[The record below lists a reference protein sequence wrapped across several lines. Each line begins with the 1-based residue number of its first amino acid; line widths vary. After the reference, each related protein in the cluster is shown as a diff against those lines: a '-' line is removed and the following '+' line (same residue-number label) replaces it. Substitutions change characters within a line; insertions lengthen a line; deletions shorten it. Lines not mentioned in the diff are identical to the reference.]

1 MTDGVLLRECLNDPL
16 LLKYAVVMLD
26 EAHERYAGYNACFDG
41 RHVIIVNALQIIYTT
56 KCGNLMHYP
65 I

>member
-26 EAHERYAGYNACFDG
+26 EAHERYAAYSECFDG
-41 RHVIIVNALQIIYTT
+41 IHVKIVNVLQFHT
-56 KCGNLMHYP
+56 L
-65 I
+65 

>member
-26 EAHERYAGYNACFDG
+26 EAHERYNVCFDDI
-41 RHVIIVNALQIIYTT
+41 HVIVVNVLRITYAIKFSNFI
-56 KCGNLMHYP
+56 HYP
-65 I
+65 NC